1 MIDFAETQVTS
12 GDAFTINSA
21 IATAGV
27 WKTDHLEQIYLDI
40 SIFLI
45 MDIYIDMYVYISGC
59 EFRTQIY
66 IILHLSCNIYVFV
79 MISDG
84 YKLRHFGIC
93 SNYYRYA

>member
-27 WKTDHLEQIYLDI
+27 WKTDHLEQIYLDN
-40 SIFLI
+40 
-45 MDIYIDMYVYISGC
+45 
-59 EFRTQIY
+59 
-66 IILHLSCNIYVFV
+66 IILHLCCNIYVFV

>member
-45 MDIYIDMYVYISGC
+45 MDIYICVYISGC

-66 IILHLSCNIYVFV
+66 I
-79 MISDG
+79 
-84 YKLRHFGIC
+84 
-93 SNYYRYA
+93 